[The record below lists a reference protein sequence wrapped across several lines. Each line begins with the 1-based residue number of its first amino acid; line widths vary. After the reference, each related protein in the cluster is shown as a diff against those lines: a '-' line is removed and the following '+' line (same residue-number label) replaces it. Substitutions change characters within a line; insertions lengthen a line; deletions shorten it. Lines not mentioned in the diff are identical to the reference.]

1 MHELTDL
8 NPDVMRAELDYR
20 RSRITPAPRRSRT
33 ASRHWWQRVG
43 LAPREHS

>member
-8 NPDVMRAELDYR
+8 NPDVMRAEIDYR
-20 RSRITPAPRRSRT
+20 RTRLTPARRRPRI

>member
-8 NPDVMRAELDYR
+8 NPDVMKAELDYR
-20 RSRITPAPRRSRT
+20 RTRLTPTQRRPRVS
-33 ASRHWWQRVG
+33 ARHWWQRVA